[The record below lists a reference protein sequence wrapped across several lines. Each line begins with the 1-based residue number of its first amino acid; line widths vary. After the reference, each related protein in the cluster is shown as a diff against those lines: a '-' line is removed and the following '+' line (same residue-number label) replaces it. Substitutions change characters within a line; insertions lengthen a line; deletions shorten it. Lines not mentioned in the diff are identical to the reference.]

1 MTPPTAPRPPRFR
14 PWLLG
19 ALGVLLAAVLPAQ
32 EAERTEQPAVDAYII
47 SLTDRIRI
55 EVFGEDDLGTIA
67 RVDSKGTVNLK
78 LVGEVPIAGLT
89 VRDAQHAIE
98 IAYRDGRFLRNPQV
112 TINVEEYAPR
122 EVIIQGEVR
131 QPGRYN
137 LPVEASW
144 SVIDLISKAQGLTD
158 IARGTA
164 VTISRTGPDG
174 RRQVFTVDAES
185 IIKGKRGVKDADTSL
200 KLQPG
205 DVINVPQRLF

>member
-1 MTPPTAPRPPRFR
+1 MPRFLPR
-14 PWLLG
+14 SFLPLFT
-19 ALGVLLAAVLPAQ
+19 VFSLAGLVFAARASAQ
-32 EAERTEQPAVDAYII
+32 GTDAATATEAAYVI

-78 LVGEVPIAGLT
+78 LVGEVRIAGLN
-89 VRDAQHAIE
+89 VSEAQRAIE
-98 IAYRDGRFLRNPQV
+98 TAYRDGRYLRSPQV

-122 EVIIQGEVR
+122 EVIVQGEVR

-144 SVIDLISKAQGLTD
+144 TVVDLISKAQGFTD
-158 IARGTA
+158 IARGNS
-164 VTISRTGPDG
+164 VTVSRTGPDG
-174 RRQVFTVDAES
+174 RRQVFTIDAES
-185 IIKGKRGVKDADTSL
+185 IIKGKRGTKDGDSTI

>member
-1 MTPPTAPRPPRFR
+1 MPRSQLRLVP
-14 PWLLG
+14 LLLLSG
-19 ALGVLLAAVLPAQ
+19 LLALAGTLRAQ
-32 EAERTEQPAVDAYII
+32 GQAAEAPSEAAYVI

-67 RVDSKGTVNLK
+67 RVDAKGTVNLK
-78 LVGEVPIAGLT
+78 LVGEVRISGLT
-89 VRDAQHAIE
+89 VSDAQRAIE
-98 IAYRDGRFLRNPQV
+98 AAYRDGRYLRSPQV

-122 EVIIQGEVR
+122 EVIVQGEVR

-144 SVIDLISKAQGLTD
+144 TVVDLISKAQGLTD
-158 IARGTA
+158 IARGNS
-164 VTISRTGPDG
+164 VTVSRTGPDG
-174 RRQVFTVDAES
+174 RRQVFTIDAES
-185 IIKGKRGVKDADTSL
+185 IIKGRRGAKDGDSSL

>member
-1 MTPPTAPRPPRFR
+1 MIRFLPRAHRLLFSLYAFAAIAVTTARPAEPST
-14 PWLLG
+14 
-19 ALGVLLAAVLPAQ
+19 
-32 EAERTEQPAVDAYII
+32 EAENAYTL

-78 LVGEVPIAGLT
+78 LVGEVRISGLT
-89 VRDAQHAIE
+89 VSEAQRAIE
-98 IAYRDGRFLRNPQV
+98 TAYREGRYLRNPQV

-122 EVIIQGEVR
+122 EVIVQGEVR

-137 LPVEASW
+137 LPIEASW
-144 SVIDLISKAQGLTD
+144 TVVDLISKAQGLTD
-158 IARGTA
+158 IARGNS
-164 VTISRTGPDG
+164 VTVSRTGPDG
-174 RRQVFTVDAES
+174 RRQVFTIDAES
-185 IIKGKRGVKDADTSL
+185 IIKGKRGTKDGESTL

>member
-1 MTPPTAPRPPRFR
+1 MIRFLPCAHRLLFSLYAFAAIAVTTARPAEPST
-14 PWLLG
+14 
-19 ALGVLLAAVLPAQ
+19 
-32 EAERTEQPAVDAYII
+32 EAENAYTL

-78 LVGEVPIAGLT
+78 LVGEVRISGLT
-89 VRDAQHAIE
+89 VSEAQRAIE
-98 IAYRDGRFLRNPQV
+98 TAYREGRYLRNPQV

-122 EVIIQGEVR
+122 EVIVQGEVR

-137 LPVEASW
+137 LPIEASW
-144 SVIDLISKAQGLTD
+144 TVVDLISKAQGLTD
-158 IARGTA
+158 IARGNS
-164 VTISRTGPDG
+164 VTVSRTGPDG
-174 RRQVFTVDAES
+174 RRQVFTIDAES
-185 IIKGKRGVKDADTSL
+185 IIKGKRGTKDGESTL